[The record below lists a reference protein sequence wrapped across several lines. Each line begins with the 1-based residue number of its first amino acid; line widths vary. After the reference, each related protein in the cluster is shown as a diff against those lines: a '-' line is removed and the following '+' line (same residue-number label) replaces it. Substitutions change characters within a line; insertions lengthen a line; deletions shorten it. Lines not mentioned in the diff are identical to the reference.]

1 MSYIKNGIDLTI
13 KARLSDVELN
23 PSQMHN
29 YQRVGVQFAMEN
41 PFCGLLIDLG
51 LGKSVIAGTVMA
63 NLFES
68 FEIEKALIVA
78 PLRVANRT
86 WPDEIRK
93 WSHLAPY
100 PFEMLTVPGVER
112 SSAALS
118 KKPIH
123 IINRENIPWLV
134 DFYKSRWPYDM
145 VIIDESSSFKDHK
158 SKRFQKLAAVRER
171 GLIKRMIELTA
182 SPLAESYQY
191 LFAQIY
197 LLDGGERFTK
207 YPTKFQ
213 SRYFDFNRYTH
224 SLTLRDGCD
233 SEIESAI
240 ADIALVMRAEDYL
253 DMTECHYVKN
263 TYTLSDSV
271 MELYKK
277 MMRDSLVEI
286 GDHEIEAVNAA
297 ALAAKLRQ
305 LCSGFMYNTYSD
317 YNPETDTFDTCK
329 DIIFIHDERTAEMMQ
344 IIEACPDENILIAY
358 HFKESLERIKAAL
371 PKAVVMDKAGN
382 CVTRWN
388 KGLIKHLI
396 AHPQSAGHGLNLQK
410 GGRRIIYYDMPES
423 QEHYSQFIG
432 RLNRQG
438 QKDAVF
444 IHHLIALGTKDEL
457 VYAAQKKK
465 ASVQDKFYASLKRLQ
480 RKYLKE
486 LKGKVDGENH

>member
-1 MSYIKNGIDLTI
+1 MSYIKNRILHGIRN
-13 KARLSDVELN
+13 RLSSVELE
-23 PSQMHN
+23 PEQMHD
-29 YQRVGVQFAMEN
+29 YQRMGVQFALDN
-41 PFCGLLIDLG
+41 PFCALLIDLG

-63 NLFES
+63 HLFEN
-68 FEIEKALIVA
+68 FMIEKALIVA

-86 WPDEIRK
+86 WPDELGK

-100 PFEMLTVPGVER
+100 PFEMLTVPGVDR
-112 SSAALS
+112 ASAAVS
-118 KKPIH
+118 KKPVH

-134 DFYKSRWPYDM
+134 DFHKDRWPYDM

-158 SKRFQKLAAVRER
+158 TKRFQKLAAVRER
-171 GLIKRMIELTA
+171 GLIKYMMELTA

-191 LFAQIY
+191 LFAQIF

-207 YPTKFQ
+207 YPTKFERQ
-213 SRYFDFNRYTH
+213 YFDYNRYAH
-224 SLTLRDGCD
+224 SLTLREG
-233 SEIESAI
+233 SEAEIEAKI

-263 TYTLSDSV
+263 TYTLSDDV

-277 MMRDSLVEI
+277 LMTDYLVEV
-286 GDHEIEAVNAA
+286 GDHEIEAINAA
-297 ALAAKLRQ
+297 ALSAKLRQ
-305 LCSGFMYNTYSD
+305 LCSGFLYNTYSD
-317 YNPETDTFDTCK
+317 YNAEKDIFEKCK
-329 DIIFIHDERTAEMMQ
+329 DIVRVHDERTAEMLQ
-344 IIEACPDENILIAY
+344 IIDACPDENILIAY

-388 KGLIKHLI
+388 KGKIKYLI

-410 GGRRIIYYDMPES
+410 GGRRIIFYDMPES

-444 IHHLIALGTKDEL
+444 VHHLIALGTKDEL
-457 VYAAQKKK
+457 VYAAQQEK
-465 ASVQDKFYASLKRLQ
+465 ASTQNKFYAALKKLQ
-480 RKYLKE
+480 RKYLRE
-486 LKGKVDGENH
+486 LKGKIDGKNH